1 MFKSTISRTRAAL
14 LALAA
19 TAALLAA
26 GSVLA
31 APASAA
37 SRAAAPADGRPV
49 CVTVLAPLKAGQ
61 EFSEVLS
68 RRCGASEQAALAAT
82 REAGVTASVQIFTL
96 IEHANYGGAYD
107 HVYGGAWCDAA
118 GYGINPGWYE
128 WRLSSFLP
136 DGGCYYTTLTNH
148 SGASRR
154 FNGGTPSLPSGFN
167 DNAAKIRTTA

>member
-1 MFKSTISRTRAAL
+1 MFESTVTRARAML
-14 LALAA
+14 L
-19 TAALLAA
+19 ALLAA
-26 GSVLA
+26 ASLVVAGGVLA

-37 SRAAAPADGRPV
+37 PAGRPV

-61 EFSEVLS
+61 QFSEILS
-68 RRCGASEQAALAAT
+68 RRCAASEQAALATT

-107 HVYGGAWCDAA
+107 RVYGGAWCDAA

-148 SGASRR
+148 GGSSQR
-154 FNGGTPSLPSGFN
+154 FNGDTPSLPSAYN
-167 DNAAKIRTTA
+167 DNVAAIRTTA